1 MRSYIFTP
9 HELEALEQFIKT
21 RKRNPTV
28 NKIVHYIRHNQ
39 RLLTEIQ
46 LLLALMPLLH
56 KRSREKPKL
65 PPGRPPKLISNV
77 KKAV

>member
-1 MRSYIFTP
+1 MRNYIFTS
-9 HELEALEQFIKT
+9 HELEAIEEFIKT

-28 NKIVHYIRHNQ
+28 NKIVHCIRHNQ

-65 PPGRPPKLISNV
+65 PPGRPPKFLRGI
-77 KKAV
+77 

>member
-1 MRSYIFTP
+1 MRSYIFTLK
-9 HELEALEQFIKT
+9 ELTAIEEFIKT

-28 NKIVHYIRHNQ
+28 NKIIHYIRHNQ

-56 KRSREKPKL
+56 KPSREKPKL
-65 PPGRPPKLISNV
+65 PPGRPPKILKGV
-77 KKAV
+77 

>member
-1 MRSYIFTP
+1 MRSYIFTLK
-9 HELEALEQFIKT
+9 ELTAIEEFIKT

-28 NKIVHYIRHNQ
+28 NKIIHYIRHNQ

-56 KRSREKPKL
+56 KPSREKPKL
-65 PPGRPPKLISNV
+65 PAGRPRKILKGV
-77 KKAV
+77 

>member
-9 HELEALEQFIKT
+9 HELEAIEEFIKT

-28 NKIVHYIRHNQ
+28 NKLAHYIRHNQ

-65 PPGRPPKLISNV
+65 PTGRPPKISRGI
-77 KKAV
+77 

>member
-9 HELEALEQFIKT
+9 RELDAIEQFIRT

-46 LLLALMPLLH
+46 LLLALMPLLS
-56 KRSREKPKL
+56 KPDKSRPKMM
-65 PPGRPPKLISNV
+65 PGRPPKILRGV
-77 KKAV
+77 